1 MADKTHTFQFFILMF
16 QQLSDRITT
25 ALKHVRGQGKISED
39 NIKKTLK
46 EVRQAL
52 LEADVALD
60 VATDFLARV
69 KRCALGRE
77 VSKSLNPGQA
87 FIKVVKRELTELM
100 GENQAELNLQTQPPA
115 VILMAGLQGS
125 GKTTSSAKLARYI
138 RDQRHKKVL
147 LVSTDIYRPAAMEQ
161 LQILADQLG
170 VDCYPAHATQKPAK
184 IAEEALK
191 EAKRKLYD
199 VLIVDTAGRLHVDE
213 DMMSEV
219 KTLKQILMPIETFFV
234 VDSMTGQDAANT
246 AKVFHDALHLT
257 GVILTKLDGDARGG
271 AALSIRAITGQPIKF
286 LGVGEKVEALEV
298 FHPERMASRILG
310 MGDMLGL
317 IEGLEQKV
325 DRAKAEAMTK
335 KILQGKGFTLDD
347 FAEQLN
353 QMVNMGGMGALLDKM
368 PGMGHLSEKVKSKV
382 DDKQIKRMMAIIQSM
397 TRKER
402 RNPDLIKNSHKRRIA
417 AGCGQQIPEVNRLLK
432 QHEQMAKMMKKMG
445 KGGGMMKMMQGL
457 GSMMPGGFKG
467 MV

>member
-1 MADKTHTFQFFILMF
+1 MF

-25 ALKHVRGQGKISED
+25 ALKHVRGQGRISED

-60 VATDFLARV
+60 VITDFLGRV

-100 GENQAELNLQTQPPA
+100 GENQSDLNLQTQPPA

-138 RDQRHKKVL
+138 RDQRQKKVL

-161 LQILADQLG
+161 LQILADQLQI
-170 VDCYPAHATQKPAK
+170 DCYPASPSQKPTK

-199 VLIVDTAGRLHVDE
+199 VLIVDTAGRLHIDE
-213 DMMSEV
+213 EMMSEV
-219 KTLKQILMPIETFFV
+219 KSLHTILDPIETFFV

-246 AKVFHDALHLT
+246 AKVFNDALELT

-271 AALSIRAITGQPIKF
+271 AALSIRAITGKPIKF
-286 LGVGEKVEALEV
+286 VGMGEKVDALEV

-310 MGDMLGL
+310 MGDMMGL
-317 IEGLEQKV
+317 IESLEQKV
-325 DRAKAEAMTK
+325 DRSKVEAMTK
-335 KILQGKGFTLDD
+335 KIMQGKSFTLDD
-347 FAEQLN
+347 FADQLG
-353 QMVNMGGMGALLDKM
+353 QMANMGGMSALIDKM
-368 PGMGHLSEKVKSKV
+368 PGMGHLSEQIKSKV
-382 DDKQIKRMMAIIQSM
+382 DDKKIKRMVAIVQSM
-397 TRKER
+397 TKKER
-402 RNPDLIKNSHKRRIA
+402 RNPDLIKNSQKRRIA
-417 AGCGQQIPEVNRLLK
+417 AGCGQQILEVNRLLK
-432 QHEQMAKMMKKMG
+432 QYEQMAKMMKKMG

>member
-1 MADKTHTFQFFILMF
+1 MF

-25 ALKHVRGQGKISED
+25 ALKHVRGQGRISED

-60 VATDFLARV
+60 VITDFLGRV

-87 FIKVVKRELTELM
+87 FVKVVKRELTELM

-125 GKTTSSAKLARYI
+125 GKTTSTAKLARYI
-138 RDQRHKKVL
+138 RDQRQKKVL

-161 LQILADQLG
+161 LQILADQLQI
-170 VDCYPAHATQKPAK
+170 DCYPATPNQKPAK

-199 VLIVDTAGRLHVDE
+199 VLIVDTAGRLHIDE
-213 DMMSEV
+213 EMMSEV
-219 KTLKQILMPIETFFV
+219 KSLHQILNPIETFFV

-246 AKVFHDALHLT
+246 AKVFNDTLALT
-257 GVILTKLDGDARGG
+257 GIILTKLDGDARGG
-271 AALSIRAITGQPIKF
+271 AALSIRAITGKPIKF
-286 LGVGEKVEALEV
+286 VGMGEKVEALEV

-310 MGDMLGL
+310 MGDVMGL
-317 IEGLEQKV
+317 IESLEQKV
-325 DRAKAEAMTK
+325 DRSKADAMTK
-335 KILQGKGFTLDD
+335 KIMQGKGFTLDD

-353 QMVNMGGMGALLDKM
+353 QMANMGGMSALIDKM
-368 PGMGHLSEKVKSKV
+368 PGMGNLSEKMKEKV
-382 DDKQIKRMMAIIQSM
+382 DDKKIKRMVAIIQSM
-397 TRKER
+397 TKKER
-402 RNPDLIKNSHKRRIA
+402 RFPDLIKNSQKRRIA

-432 QHEQMAKMMKKMG
+432 QHEQMSKMMKKMG
-445 KGGGMMKMMQGL
+445 KGGGMAKMMQGL

-467 MV
+467 MM

>member
-1 MADKTHTFQFFILMF
+1 MF

-25 ALKHVRGQGKISED
+25 ALKHVRGQGRISED

-60 VATDFLARV
+60 VVTDFLGRV

-87 FIKVVKRELTELM
+87 FIKVVKRELTDLM

-125 GKTTSSAKLARYI
+125 GKTTSTAKLARYI
-138 RDQRHKKVL
+138 RDQRQKKVL

-161 LQILADQLG
+161 LQILADQLQI
-170 VDCYPAHATQKPAK
+170 DCYPATPSQKPLK

-199 VLIVDTAGRLHVDE
+199 VLIVDTAGRLHIDD

-219 KTLKQILMPIETFFV
+219 KSLHQALNPIETFFV

-246 AKVFHDALHLT
+246 AKAFNESLALT

-271 AALSIRAITGQPIKF
+271 AALSIRAITGKPIKF
-286 LGVGEKVEALEV
+286 VGMGEKIEALEV

-317 IEGLEQKV
+317 IESLEQKV
-325 DRAKAEAMTK
+325 DRSKAEAMTK
-335 KILQGKGFTLDD
+335 KIMQGKGFTLDD

-353 QMVNMGGMGALLDKM
+353 QMANMGGMSALIDKM
-368 PGMGHLSEKVKSKV
+368 PGMGHLSDKIKEKV
-382 DDKQIKRMMAIIQSM
+382 DDKKIKRMVAIIQSM
-397 TRKER
+397 TKKER
-402 RNPDLIKNSHKRRIA
+402 RNPDLIKNSQKRRIA
-417 AGCGQQIPEVNRLLK
+417 AGCGQQLPEVNRLLK
-432 QHEQMAKMMKKMG
+432 QHEQMSKMMKKMG

-467 MV
+467 Y

>member
-1 MADKTHTFQFFILMF
+1 MF

-25 ALKHVRGQGKISED
+25 ALKHVRGQGRISED
-39 NIKKTLK
+39 NVKKTLK

-60 VATDFLARV
+60 VITDFLGRV

-115 VILMAGLQGS
+115 VILLAGLQGS
-125 GKTTSSAKLARYI
+125 GKTTSAAKLARYI
-138 RDQRHKKVL
+138 RDQRQKKVL
-147 LVSTDIYRPAAMEQ
+147 LVSTDIYRPAAIEQ
-161 LQILADQLG
+161 LQILANQLEI
-170 VDCYPAHATQKPAK
+170 DCYPSTQNQKPVK
-184 IAEEALK
+184 IAEDALK

-199 VLIVDTAGRLHVDE
+199 VLIVDTAGRLHIDDE
-213 DMMSEV
+213 MMFEV
-219 KTLKQILMPIETFFV
+219 KSLHQILNPIETFFV

-246 AKVFHDALHLT
+246 AKVFNDALALT

-271 AALSIRAITGQPIKF
+271 AALSIRAITGKPIKF
-286 LGVGEKVEALEV
+286 VGMGEKVDALEV

-310 MGDMLGL
+310 MGDVMSL
-317 IEGLEQKV
+317 IENLEQKV
-325 DRAKAEAMTK
+325 DRTKAEAMTK
-335 KILQGKGFTLDD
+335 KIMQGKGFSLDD
-347 FAEQLN
+347 FAEQLS
-353 QMVNMGGMGALLDKM
+353 QMANMGGMSALIDKM
-368 PGMGHLSEKVKSKV
+368 PGMGHLSEKIKNKV
-382 DDKQIKRMMAIIQSM
+382 DDNKIKRMVAITQSM
-397 TRKER
+397 TKKER

-417 AGCGQQIPEVNRLLK
+417 AGCGQQIVEVNRLLK
-432 QHEQMAKMMKKMG
+432 QYEQMSKMMKKMG
-445 KGGGMMKMMQGL
+445 KGGAGMMKMMQGL

-467 MV
+467 MM